1 MNHYNWILWFPSAG
15 TQIRLDTHCIGW
27 FFVEPASSCSAKTFE
42 EGGWSFNTHKLWV
55 SHNPSV
61 YLYIFV
67 WRGREVMANP
77 RVRRESH
84 RRRRLHKGRE
94 IHSCFHLWSD
104 AHCSATGSSTHFFWY
119 FWKALLWKSLFSY
132 KNNLW
137 STKKHPYQKSSILY
151 QHLLSQLK
159 LLNR

>member
-77 RVRRESH
+77 RVRREPH

-104 AHCSATGSSTHFFWY
+104 ALCSATGSSTHFFLV
-119 FWKALLWKSLFSY
+119 FLSFLSFQNGRVCSVTKITFDPLKSTRI
-132 KNNLW
+132 KNPQFYINI
-137 STKKHPYQKSSILY
+137 Y
-151 QHLLSQLK
+151 
-159 LLNR
+159 